1 MERLTSSQQ
10 ESISKMGTA
19 RLVVKLVKAGF
30 SEAEL
35 EKMDRPALMAAWAE
49 CVASGKEAPVPV
61 PSQTFGYDAELERQK
76 LAFEMRRFEA
86 QQRERADDIARQEKL
101 RLDEIER

>member
-10 ESISKMGTA
+10 EAISKMGTA

-49 CVASGKEAPVPV
+49 CVASGKDAPAPVP
-61 PSQTFGYDAELERQK
+61 SKTFSYRAELERQNLHLK
-76 LAFEMRRFEA
+76 CAVLRRSKKSLND
-86 QQRERADDIARQEKL
+86 RKNSML
-101 RLDEIER
+101 MT